1 MTTLAPSILTDDDL
15 TAQGEALLDALVEDP
30 TVEAAMTL
38 HALGKA
44 HHGTEKFPGG
54 GSPVAHFL
62 RFAALDAPEGAYWL
76 ESSCVSIY
84 RFILVAAPI
93 VDDTPALRLR
103 GDTQVAVQ
111 PVVETYDT
119 EGGADAE
126 HLLVRVTRGGEAF
139 TLVYTDDTPVGG
151 VLDAVE
157 EAARKAETLEEVE
170 AILSAGTYAAA
181 ALMFAT
187 GVTLAAASPALR

>member
-30 TVEAAMTL
+30 TVEAAMAF

-84 RFILVAAPI
+84 RFILVAEPI
-93 VDDTPALRLR
+93 VSGTPSLRVNHGLLL
-103 GDTQVAVQ
+103 DVN
-111 PVVETYDT
+111 PVVETFDT
-119 EGGADAE
+119 DGGADSE
-126 HLLVRVTRGGEAF
+126 HLLVTATKGAESF
-139 TLVYTDDTPVGG
+139 TLAYSEECPVGG
-151 VLDAVE
+151 VLDVV
-157 EAARKAETLEEVE
+157 EAAAREAGTDDEVE

-181 ALMFAT
+181 ALMFVT
-187 GVTLAAASPALR
+187 GVTRAVQSPALR